1 MTTYDVTFNTVD
13 GKSLIKRNVQSDHE
27 NARVWEDAV
36 ERFDADHLYIKMND
50 KTMVSLLRRA
60 VVRIDMTE
68 LPSDVEKRANR
79 RDEFRNAMYT
89 LSQIGLWQSCYGYQ
103 NGSAHLGHQPLTHV
117 IKILSIHTYRSFLMS
132 IRSC

>member
-13 GKSLIKRNVQSDHE
+13 GKSLIKRNVESDHE
-27 NARVWEDAV
+27 NARVWEDPV

-68 LPSDVEKRANR
+68 LPSDVEKKANR

-89 LSQIGLWQSCYGYQ
+89 LSQIGL
-103 NGSAHLGHQPLTHV
+103 
-117 IKILSIHTYRSFLMS
+117 
-132 IRSC
+132 

>member
-13 GKSLIKRNVQSDHE
+13 GKSLIKRNVESDHE
-27 NARVWEDAV
+27 NVRVWEDAV

-89 LSQIGLWQSCYGYQ
+89 LSQIGL
-103 NGSAHLGHQPLTHV
+103 
-117 IKILSIHTYRSFLMS
+117 
-132 IRSC
+132 

>member
-13 GKSLIKRNVQSDHE
+13 GKSLIKRNVESDHE
-27 NARVWEDAV
+27 NARVWEDTV

-68 LPSDVEKRANR
+68 LPSDVEKKANR

-89 LSQIGLWQSCYGYQ
+89 LSQIGL
-103 NGSAHLGHQPLTHV
+103 
-117 IKILSIHTYRSFLMS
+117 
-132 IRSC
+132 

>member
-13 GKSLIKRNVQSDHE
+13 GKSLIKRNVQSDHD
-27 NARVWEDAV
+27 NARVWEAAV
-36 ERFDADHLYIKMND
+36 ERFAADHLYIKMND

-89 LSQIGLWQSCYGYQ
+89 LSQIGL
-103 NGSAHLGHQPLTHV
+103 
-117 IKILSIHTYRSFLMS
+117 
-132 IRSC
+132 

>member
-68 LPSDVEKRANR
+68 LST
-79 RDEFRNAMYT
+79 FRTSASNPRH
-89 LSQIGLWQSCYGYQ
+89 Q
-103 NGSAHLGHQPLTHV
+103 NPIDSY
-117 IKILSIHTYRSFLMS
+117 IS
-132 IRSC
+132 

>member
-13 GKSLIKRNVQSDHE
+13 GKSLIKRNVESDHE

-36 ERFDADHLYIKMND
+36 ERFDVDHLYIKMND

-68 LPSDVEKRANR
+68 LPSDVEKKANR

-89 LSQIGLWQSCYGYQ
+89 LSQIGL
-103 NGSAHLGHQPLTHV
+103 
-117 IKILSIHTYRSFLMS
+117 
-132 IRSC
+132 

>member
-1 MTTYDVTFNTVD
+1 MKGELHMTTYDVTFNTVD

-27 NARVWEDAV
+27 NARVWEDVV

-89 LSQIGLWQSCYGYQ
+89 LSQIGL
-103 NGSAHLGHQPLTHV
+103 
-117 IKILSIHTYRSFLMS
+117 
-132 IRSC
+132 

>member
-13 GKSLIKRNVQSDHE
+13 GKSLIKRNVESDHE
-27 NARVWEDAV
+27 NVRVWEDAV

-68 LPSDVEKRANR
+68 LPSDVEKRLIAEMN
-79 RDEFRNAMYT
+79 FVMP
-89 LSQIGLWQSCYGYQ
+89 C
-103 NGSAHLGHQPLTHV
+103 TH
-117 IKILSIHTYRSFLMS
+117 
-132 IRSC
+132 

>member
-60 VVRIDMTE
+60 VVR
-68 LPSDVEKRANR
+68 LPQQEAAAYRRGRAAARCAVHDGAR
-79 RDEFRNAMYT
+79 RAPAARPDA
-89 LSQIGLWQSCYGYQ
+89 Q
-103 NGSAHLGHQPLTHV
+103 LGHGRARGAVAGHDVDGRGVPGGCAAGRLPQATP
-117 IKILSIHTYRSFLMS
+117 
-132 IRSC
+132 